1 MLFFLGA
8 KISKDNFTF
17 PSKDSGI
24 LTSLHSEYCI
34 LFREVNMISD
44 QTRGAKLLSHKTD
57 LFTGLLRFFLLKQKI

>member
-1 MLFFLGA
+1 MWQGGSMLFFLGA

-44 QTRGAKLLSHKTD
+44 QTRGAKARQPLENS
-57 LFTGLLRFFLLKQKI
+57 